1 MPAAPMAQDPAQ
13 LQAEVD
19 RLTAELRKAT
29 QEKVQAAEYG
39 LAVLEENGEL
49 RQHCGELEG
58 QLEMMRLEAAHMK
71 EALTESHSVHK
82 RAAADG
88 ESREEHFLREA
99 ASKEARLNQSI
110 EDLQGDVKHLRSQ
123 LEGTAAESER
133 LGAALQDLRKECLD
147 SERSRLREQLKQ
159 AKARELHQLQDCA
172 ELEEENISLQ
182 KQVSVLKGSQVEFES
197 VKRALSCREEEL
209 SLAGNQLL
217 ELGRLRDLAEHQLQE
232 ALETLQAEREQKQEL
247 RRELAACSRGHHA
260 SLSSLPANLEELNHS
275 QAEGEEQDSGFANGS
290 ALGGSMA
297 STPHGSRP
305 APGLVADLFSEL
317 SLAEIHKLQEQLRQ
331 AENEKTS
338 LASDL
343 QELKTQLTTTKEAL
357 AQQQLRNSHDA
368 QHCQAPEAGP
378 HRERAGLSLQEREAC
393 REAVEKAQLA
403 AQREKEAAAQLEADL
418 RVARRVAL
426 ECQSRLAQA
435 QEELLGFSEELAGLY
450 HHVCTCHSITPQR
463 VVLDYYRE
471 GRGAQSLCRRRSSR
485 KLPVTEREVGGG
497 GDRSPGS
504 GHSSPCGLEPL
515 NLASLLGVLQEQLGH
530 LQVALSLAHR
540 QSPSGHGAELER
552 DKEVLVEEVLK
563 LKSLLSTKREQIA
576 TLRTVLKANKQT
588 AEAALSNLKSQYD
601 GEKLLVSET
610 MAKLRHELK
619 ALKEDAATFCS
630 LRAMFASRCDQYV
643 SQLDEMQRQ
652 LAAAEDEKKTL
663 SSLLRMAIQ
672 QKLALTQRLES
683 LESPAEVPGV
693 RRRPLR
699 AAKST
704 VCCIHSSALVNQSQR
719 QRSPCGDSFREAKAF
734 GFQGSPVTKLT
745 LGQACTLNQ
754 TCLTGLYQR

>member
-1 MPAAPMAQDPAQ
+1 MPAASMAQDPAK

-29 QEKVQAAEYG
+29 QENVQAAQYG

-49 RQHCGELEG
+49 KQHCSELEG
-58 QLEMMRLEAAHMK
+58 QLEMMRLEVAHMK

-99 ASKEARLNQSI
+99 ASKEARLSQCI
-110 EDLQGDVKHLRSQ
+110 EDLHGDVRHLRSQ
-123 LEGTAAESER
+123 LESKATESER
-133 LGAALQDLRKECLD
+133 LEAALQDLRKECQSMD
-147 SERSRLREQLKQ
+147 SERARLREQLKQ
-159 AKARELHQLQDCA
+159 VKARELRQLQDCT

-209 SLAGNQLL
+209 VLAGSQLS

-247 RRELAACSRGHHA
+247 RRELAACSRGPHA
-260 SLSSLPANLEELNHS
+260 SPNSLQANLEELSYS

-290 ALGGSMA
+290 TLGDGLA
-297 STPHGSRP
+297 SAAHCSRP
-305 APGLVADLFSEL
+305 APSLVADLFSEL
-317 SLAEIHKLQEQLRQ
+317 SLAEIHKLQEQLLQ

-357 AQQQLRNSHDA
+357 AQQQLRNSRDA
-368 QHCQAPEAGP
+368 PHCQALEAGP
-378 HRERAGLSLQEREAC
+378 HRDRTSPRQSLQEREDC
-393 REAVEKAQLA
+393 CEAVKKAQLT
-403 AQREKEAAAQLEADL
+403 AQREKEVAAQLEVDL
-418 RVARRVAL
+418 RVARRIAL
-426 ECQSRLAQA
+426 ECQSRLAQV

-471 GRGAQSLCRRRSSR
+471 GRGAQSARRRWSSR
-485 KLPVTEREVGGG
+485 KPEVGSS
-497 GDRSPGS
+497 GDRSPSSSPG
-504 GHSSPCGLEPL
+504 SPCGLEPL
-515 NLASLLGVLQEQLGH
+515 HSASLTGVLREQLGH
-530 LQVALSLAHR
+530 LQVALSLALQ
-540 QSPSGHGAELER
+540 QSPAGHGAELER
-552 DKEVLVEEVLK
+552 DQETLVEEVLK

-588 AEAALSNLKSQYD
+588 AEAALSNLKSQYE
-601 GEKLLVSET
+601 GEKVLMSEM

-643 SQLDEMQRQ
+643 TQLDEMQRQ

-683 LESPAEVPGV
+683 LENPVEVRGA

-699 AAKST
+699 TAKST
-704 VCCIHSSALVNQSQR
+704 VVRTRGA
-719 QRSPCGDSFREAKAF
+719 
-734 GFQGSPVTKLT
+734 QGSVQK
-745 LGQACTLNQ
+745 G
-754 TCLTGLYQR
+754 GR

>member
-1 MPAAPMAQDPAQ
+1 MPAASMAQDPAK

-19 RLTAELRKAT
+19 RLTAELREAT

-49 RQHCGELEG
+49 KQHCSELEG
-58 QLEMMRLEAAHMK
+58 QLEVMRLEVTRMK

-82 RAAADG
+82 RATADG
-88 ESREEHFLREA
+88 ESREEHLLREA
-99 ASKEARLNQSI
+99 ASKEARLNQCI

-123 LEGTAAESER
+123 LENTAAESER
-133 LGAALQDLRKECLD
+133 LGAALQDLRKECQSID
-147 SERSRLREQLKQ
+147 AERARLREQTKQ
-159 AKARELHQLQDCA
+159 AKARELRQLQDCA

-182 KQVSVLKGSQVEFES
+182 KQVSVLKSSQVEFES
-197 VKRALSCREEEL
+197 IKRALSCREEEL
-209 SLAGNQLL
+209 ALAGSQLS
-217 ELGRLRDLAEHQLQE
+217 EVGRLRDLAEHQLQE
-232 ALETLQAEREQKQEL
+232 ALEALQAEREQKQEL
-247 RRELAACSRGHHA
+247 RRELATCARGHHA
-260 SLSSLPANLEELNHS
+260 SLSSLQANLEELNHS

-290 ALGGSMA
+290 TLGSGRA
-297 STPHGSRP
+297 STPHGGTP

-317 SLAEIHKLQEQLRQ
+317 NLAEIQKLQEQLLQ

-343 QELKTQLTTTKEAL
+343 QELKAQLTTTKEAL
-357 AQQQLRNSHDA
+357 AQQQQQQRSSHDA
-368 QHCQAPEAGP
+368 QHCPASEAGP
-378 HRERAGLSLQEREAC
+378 PRDRAALRPQEREDW
-393 REAVEKAQLA
+393 RNAVERAQLA
-403 AQREKEAAAQLEADL
+403 AQREQEAAAQLESDL
-418 RVARRVAL
+418 RVARWVAL

-435 QEELLGFSEELAGLY
+435 QEELLCFSEELAGLY
-450 HHVCTCHSITPQR
+450 HHVCACHSLTPQR

-471 GRGAQSLCRRRSSR
+471 GRGAQSMRRRRSSR
-485 KLPVTEREVGGG
+485 KVPEAGSG

-504 GHSSPCGLEPL
+504 GPGSPCGLEPL
-515 NLASLLGVLQEQLGH
+515 NLANLTGVLREQLGH

-540 QSPSGHGAELER
+540 QSPVGHGAELER
-552 DKEVLVEEVLK
+552 DKEALVEEVLK

-588 AEAALSNLKSQYD
+588 AEAALSNLKGQYE
-601 GEKLLVSET
+601 GEKVLTSEM

-652 LAAAEDEKKTL
+652 LSAAEDEKKTL

-683 LESPAEVPGV
+683 LETPADVRGV

-704 VCCIHSSALVNQSQR
+704 LR
-719 QRSPCGDSFREAKAF
+719 
-734 GFQGSPVTKLT
+734 
-745 LGQACTLNQ
+745 
-754 TCLTGLYQR
+754 

>member
-1 MPAAPMAQDPAQ
+1 MTVTFPPVRPFRQPAFTHVFPADSRTLFPRGGMPAAPMAQDPEQ

-19 RLTAELRKAT
+19 RLTTELRKAT

-39 LAVLEENGEL
+39 LAVLEENGDL
-49 RQHCGELEG
+49 RQHCGELES
-58 QLEMMRLEAAHMK
+58 QLEMMRLEVAHMK

-88 ESREEHFLREA
+88 ESREEHLLREA

-123 LEGTAAESER
+123 LEGTAVESER
-133 LGAALQDLRKECLD
+133 LGGALQDLRKECQSMD
-147 SERSRLREQLKQ
+147 SERVRLREQLKQ
-159 AKARELHQLQDCA
+159 AKTRELRQLQDCA

-209 SLAGNQLL
+209 ALAGNQLS

-290 ALGGSMA
+290 TLGGGMA
-297 STPHGSRP
+297 STPHGSQP

-357 AQQQLRNSHDA
+357 AQQQELRNSREA
-368 QHCQAPEAGP
+368 PHCQAPEPGP
-378 HRERAGLSLQEREAC
+378 HRDRAGLSLQEREAC

-403 AQREKEAAAQLEADL
+403 AQREKEAAVQLEADL

-471 GRGAQSLCRRRSSR
+471 GRGAQSLGRRRPSR
-485 KLPVTEREVGGG
+485 KPPVTEREAGSS

-504 GHSSPCGLEPL
+504 CPGSPCGLEPL

-540 QSPSGHGAELER
+540 QSPAGHGAELER

-588 AEAALSNLKSQYD
+588 AEAALSNLKSQYE

-704 VCCIHSSALVNQSQR
+704 VR
-719 QRSPCGDSFREAKAF
+719 
-734 GFQGSPVTKLT
+734 
-745 LGQACTLNQ
+745 
-754 TCLTGLYQR
+754 